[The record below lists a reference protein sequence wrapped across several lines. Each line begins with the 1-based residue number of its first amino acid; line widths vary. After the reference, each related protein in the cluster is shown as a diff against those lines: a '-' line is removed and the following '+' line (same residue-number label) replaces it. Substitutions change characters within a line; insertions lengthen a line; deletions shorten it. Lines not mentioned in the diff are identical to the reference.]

1 MTKAS
6 HPWRVHLGLALA
18 ALWPVL
24 LAPHR
29 QMVGHPDADVW
40 NHAWGPW
47 WFWENLRSFSLPWET
62 QLLKGPDGGV
72 LWFIDPYAGLIG
84 MLPVGILGVYF
95 AYNLVLVVYL
105 TITSW
110 AAARLASRI
119 AGHGLHT
126 LAASVSVLFG
136 PYLLSEV
143 HNGISEACNLAPTI
157 LALTAAHDAFQN
169 NKRRDWLLL
178 GLFLGLTALGSLY
191 YLLGVSIVIGVWGC
205 VWLIQKPQADALK
218 NALLS
223 ALTASVLIAP
233 LLWVMQKSVLADNAI
248 VERGNDAA
256 VDLLQ
261 IHNAVDPRTYFWP
274 GGFQSVDLAAQGE
287 AFLHS
292 GYIGWSI
299 LILAAIGVHRL
310 RLWRWCTAIGVLL
323 VLGLGS
329 RLYWGDAWV
338 VNDQSQT
345 YVLPYHLLEELL
357 PPQAI
362 THSLRVAMPA
372 LLLLG
377 ALAAAGLAKRSRRV
391 TLGVLIA
398 IPLEMIWIG
407 GSPWPPERTEA
418 LDIRAAQHITKSPH
432 EGMILDLPGAVGNTM
447 ATSQYL
453 IYQTH
458 TGRPIPYGPDA
469 RLSASAKELPENLF
483 SVLAL
488 ASEHRE
494 NHRDPLT
501 QKVRELVQLDAR
513 ALQQRNIQWIVVH
526 RDLERGNEHIALTES
541 ILEAMLGKPEV
552 IGSKA
557 IYKNAPLSE
566 VPLSEAWKKE
576 LISNP

>member
-1 MTKAS
+1 M
-6 HPWRVHLGLALA
+6 L
-18 ALWPVL
+18 
-24 LAPHR
+24 
-29 QMVGHPDADVW
+29 GHPDADVW

-95 AYNLVLVVYL
+95 AYNAVLVVYL
-105 TITSW
+105 AITSW

-126 LAASVSVLFG
+126 LAASLSVLFG

-143 HNGISEACNLAPTI
+143 HNGITEACNLAPSI
-157 LALTAAHDAFQN
+157 LALTAAHDAFKD
-169 NKRRDWLLL
+169 NKRKDWLLL

-191 YLLGVSIVIGVWGC
+191 YLLGVAIVLVIWGSA
-205 VWLIQKPQADALK
+205 WLLRKPDFNGFK
-218 NALLS
+218 NATGGFIV
-223 ALTASVLIAP
+223 AAALIAP
-233 LLWVMQKSVLADNAI
+233 ILWIMRKSVFAHNAI
-248 VERGNDAA
+248 VERGNDSA

-292 GYIGWSI
+292 GYLGWSV
-299 LILAAIGVHRL
+299 LFLAGLGVHRL
-310 RLWRWCTAIGVLL
+310 RLWRWCVAIGLL
-323 VLGLGS
+323 LILGLGS
-329 RLYWGDAWV
+329 RLYWGDNWV
-338 VNDQSQT
+338 INDQSQT
-345 YVLPYHLLEELL
+345 YALPYQILEELL

-372 LLLLG
+372 LVLLG
-377 ALAAAGLAKRSRRV
+377 ALAAAGLANRSRRMI
-391 TLGVLIA
+391 LAALLW
-398 IPLEMIWIG
+398 IPVEMVWIG
-407 GSPWPPERTEA
+407 GSPWPPTRTES
-418 LDIRAAQHITKSPH
+418 LDTAAATAIAKRPNT
-432 EGMILDLPGAVGNTM
+432 GMVLDLPGAVGNTM
-447 ATSQYL
+447 ATSRYL

-458 TGRPIPYGPDA
+458 TQRPIPYGPDA
-469 RLSASAKELPENLF
+469 RLSASAKELPEDLF

-488 ASEHRE
+488 ASETRE
-494 NHRDPLT
+494 NHRDPLS
-501 QKVRELVQLDAR
+501 QKVRVIDQLNAKI
-513 ALQQRNIQWIVVH
+513 LQQRSIQWIVVH

-541 ILEAMLGKPEV
+541 ILESLLGEPEV

-557 IYKNAPLSE
+557 IYNTAPLNE

-576 LISNP
+576 LLSE